1 MCRQRQRFS
10 GDDALSG
17 KRPSVPVAWARR
29 RLSRLGRVFWVA
41 AAACLTFVAAGSWT
55 VTRAIHLLS
64 GPSVILPGDG
74 FSAVAV
80 SPDGRT
86 LYAANGGPV
95 LGIGH
100 TVTPVDIATGK
111 PGRPITVGTGPQ
123 DLAVTPD
130 GRMLYALLSDG
141 RITPVDLAA
150 GTARIPIHVTGGAS
164 VMTVSPDSRTLY
176 IATGNNEIVAVDTA
190 TGRRDSTIP
199 LGTPASG
206 DVGPNAMTVSPD
218 GTTLYVADS
227 DDTVIPVSLATRTPG
242 NPVTVGNPDLTM
254 PMALAVSPDGKTV
267 YAAVNGDYGFGSG
280 PNTLV
285 AISTATGTVSKTI
298 TYGQGPIA
306 LTIAPDGRT
315 LYVLNGNYGDFVTD
329 ESTVTPVRT
338 ADGTP
343 RKPIRTAG
351 LFSHAS
357 AFSFAITPDSRTA
370 YVSQGD
376 VVAIPLTRLPVS
388 AQLDGGR
395 KAIPSATPGC
405 GALLRSREPLNSTVE
420 STTRRQNGQIDG
432 VMRSSMPARACL
444 PGRSSITTCSTAST
458 GSPATQ

>member
-1 MCRQRQRFS
+1 MP
-10 GDDALSG
+10 G
-17 KRPSVPVAWARR
+17 KRPSLPITRASR
-29 RLSRLGRVFWVA
+29 RLPRPARVFWVA
-41 AAACLTFVAAGSWT
+41 AAACLTFAAIGSWT

-64 GPSVILPGDG
+64 GPSVIVPGDG

-95 LGIGH
+95 RGIGH

-111 PGRPITVGTGPQ
+111 PGKPIAVGTGPQ

-130 GRMLYALLSDG
+130 GRMLYVLLSNG
-141 RITPVDLAA
+141 RITPVDLAT
-150 GTARIPIHVTGGAS
+150 GTARTPIHVTSGAS
-164 VMTVSPDSRTLY
+164 LMAVSPDSRTLY
-176 IATGNNEIVAVDTA
+176 IATGNNQIVAVDTA

-199 LGTPASG
+199 LGVPASW
-206 DVGPNAMTVSPD
+206 DVGPNAMTVTPD

-227 DDTVIPVSLATRTPG
+227 DDTVIPVSLATGTPG
-242 NPVTVGNPDLTM
+242 NPVTIGNPDLTM
-254 PMALAVSPDGKTV
+254 PMALAVTPDGKTV
-267 YAAVNGDYGFGSG
+267 YAAVNGDYDFGSG

-306 LTIAPDGRT
+306 LTVASDGRT

-329 ESTVTPVRT
+329 ESTVTPVST
-338 ADGTP
+338 ADGRP

-351 LFSHAS
+351 LFGDAS

-370 YVSQGD
+370 YVAQGD
-376 VVAIPLTRLPVS
+376 VVAIGLPRLS
-388 AQLDGGR
+388 
-395 KAIPSATPGC
+395 
-405 GALLRSREPLNSTVE
+405 
-420 STTRRQNGQIDG
+420 G
-432 VMRSSMPARACL
+432 VR
-444 PGRSSITTCSTAST
+444 
-458 GSPATQ
+458 